1 MSSRR
6 GFVLEEDE
14 DCSLCPASD
23 EDEDVTRYGFIML
36 GGTIGDH
43 LADLSIINAPKCGRD
58 IYDNDDRGK
67 TGTKFKNNIYRH
79 ESMK

>member
-1 MSSRR
+1 
-6 GFVLEEDE
+6 
-14 DCSLCPASD
+14 
-23 EDEDVTRYGFIML
+23 ML